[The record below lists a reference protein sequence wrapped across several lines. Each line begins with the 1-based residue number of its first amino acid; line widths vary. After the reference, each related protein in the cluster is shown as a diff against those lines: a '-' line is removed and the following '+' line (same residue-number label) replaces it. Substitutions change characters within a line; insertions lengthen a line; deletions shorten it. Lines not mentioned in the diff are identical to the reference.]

1 MSLPPSGE
9 GSVPEDVDELT
20 ESLSEE
26 LAGDV
31 GTDDSPSSATSP
43 ATATA
48 SSSVLRSS
56 MVMGAGTVL
65 SRFGGVLRGVAL
77 AAALGAGTVAD
88 AFTLGNT
95 LPNVVYILIIGG
107 ALNAVFIPELVRHMK
122 DDPDDGVGYADR
134 LITIVS
140 LVLFVVVVATVVFAP
155 LLVRIYAT
163 PQYTQQQLDLA
174 IAFARFCLPQI
185 FFYGAYT
192 MLSQVLNARG
202 HFGAPMFAP
211 LVNNVVA
218 IATFVLFIVV
228 AGPEAGADGVLEPD
242 QIALL
247 GVGTTLG
254 VVVQAFVLVPVLSRA
269 GYRFRPRL
277 GWRGAGLRV
286 AGGLAAWTIGL
297 VLVNQVA
304 YAVIVRLATG
314 VNAVSADNGD
324 TPAGLTA
331 YTNAHLMFVLPHS
344 VITVSLVAALLP
356 RMSRAAHDRRF
367 TDLAGDIAGGMRS
380 AAALIIPASGALVVL
395 GTQAGVL
402 LFNYG
407 QTSTQS
413 AQVTGL
419 LASVFALGLL
429 PFTLYYI
436 VLRGWYALE
445 RTNTAFWVTVV
456 LNVLNLAIAVPLY
469 RLVSGMQTGP
479 AALVALTVRIRRCLL
494 AHAGRGVGGP
504 LAPDRRPAD
513 GGDPALARADG
524 ARRGADHGG
533 HGRRAVRAEPG
544 GPRIDEARR
553 RAAHRGARRARR
565 RGLPRPR
572 APAGDPRGHR
582 RAQHAAPAPAGRT
595 LTPRR
600 PEASPTPALRRIRAD
615 AGAAP
620 PGRPHGSGTVGVLKR
635 GSRGADIR

>member
-1 MSLPPSGE
+1 MSRPTEGPGADMPKPAPEPAPEPLPDADIASADGADP
-9 GSVPEDVDELT
+9 LT
-20 ESLSEE
+20 EALSEE

-31 GTDDSPSSATSP
+31 VTDDVPSAATSP
-43 ATATA
+43 GAATA
-48 SSSVLRSS
+48 SASVLRSS
-56 MVMGAGTVL
+56 MLMGAGTVL

-122 DDPDDGVGYADR
+122 DDADDGVGYADR

-140 LVLFVVVVATVVFAP
+140 IALGVLVVVAVVFAP

-202 HFGAPMFAP
+202 RFGAPMFAP

-247 GVGTTLG
+247 GIGTTLG
-254 VVVQAFVLVPVLSRA
+254 VVVQALVLVPVLRRA
-269 GYRFRPRL
+269 GYRFRPRM
-277 GWRGAGLRV
+277 GWRGTGLRV

-314 VNAVSADNGD
+314 VNAASADAGA

-356 RMSRAAHDRRF
+356 RMSRAAHDERF
-367 TDLAGDIAGGMRS
+367 DDLAADIAGGMRS
-380 AAALIIPASGALVVL
+380 ASALIIPGSVALIVL
-395 GTQAGVL
+395 GTQAGIL

-407 QTSTQS
+407 QTSTAS

-445 RTNTAFWVTVV
+445 RTRTAFWVTVV
-456 LNVLNLAIAVPLY
+456 LNALNLAIAVPLY
-469 RLVSGMQTGP
+469 RLVADGTTGP
-479 AALVALTVRIRRCLL
+479 APLVALAVGYVAAYWLTLVVGWIVLSRQLGGLQTGRTVR
-494 AHAGRGVGGP
+494 
-504 LAPDRRPAD
+504 
-513 GGDPALARADG
+513 ALARMALAGLVTFVVMAAGLVAINQVVPGSAKVDAVVRIVVLGVLG
-524 ARRGADHGG
+524 A
-533 HGRRAVRAEPG
+533 AVYLGLARVL
-544 GPRIDEARR
+544 RITEVTDVLSTLRR
-553 RAAHRGARRARR
+553 R
-565 RGLPRPR
+565 LPI
-572 APAGDPRGHR
+572 
-582 RAQHAAPAPAGRT
+582 GR
-595 LTPRR
+595 
-600 PEASPTPALRRIRAD
+600 
-615 AGAAP
+615 
-620 PGRPHGSGTVGVLKR
+620 
-635 GSRGADIR
+635 

>member
-1 MSLPPSGE
+1 
-9 GSVPEDVDELT
+9 V
-20 ESLSEE
+20 
-26 LAGDV
+26 
-31 GTDDSPSSATSP
+31 PSSATSP
-43 ATATA
+43 ANATA
-48 SSSVLRSS
+48 SASVLRSS
-56 MVMGAGTVL
+56 MLMGAGTVL

-134 LITIVS
+134 LITLVS
-140 LVLFVVVVATVVFAP
+140 IALAILVVGAVVFAP
-155 LLVRIYAT
+155 FLVRIYAT
-163 PQYTQQQLDLA
+163 PQYTQAQLDLA

-211 LVNNVVA
+211 LVNNLVA

-247 GVGTTLG
+247 GIGTTLG
-254 VVVQAFVLVPVLSRA
+254 VVLQALVLVPVLRRA
-269 GYRFRPRL
+269 GYRFHPRA
-277 GWRGAGLRV
+277 GWRGAGLSV

-314 VNAVSADNGD
+314 VNAASADVGA

-356 RMSRAAHDRRF
+356 RMSRAAHDRRYD
-367 TDLAGDIAGGMRS
+367 DLATDIAGGMRS
-380 AAALIIPASGALVVL
+380 ASALIIPASVALVVL
-395 GTQAGVL
+395 GTQAGIL

-407 QTSTQS
+407 QTSTAS
-413 AQVTGL
+413 AQATGL

-445 RTNTAFWVTVV
+445 RTRTAFWVTVV
-456 LNVLNLAIAVPLY
+456 LNALNLAIAVPLY
-469 RLVSGMQTGP
+469 RIVAGNQTGP
-479 AALVALTVRIRRCLL
+479 APLVAL
-494 AHAGRGVGGP
+494 AVGYVAAYWLTLVVGWIV
-504 LAPDRRPAD
+504 LSRQI
-513 GGDPALARADG
+513 GGL
-524 ARRGADHGG
+524 
-533 HGRRAVRAEPG
+533 
-544 GPRIDEARR
+544 
-553 RAAHRGARRARR
+553 
-565 RGLPRPR
+565 
-572 APAGDPRGHR
+572 
-582 RAQHAAPAPAGRT
+582 QTGRT
-595 LTPRR
+595 LRSLARMAVAGLITFVVMAAGLVGINQVAPGSAKLDAVLRIVVLGVLGAAVYLGLAKLLR
-600 PEASPTPALRRIRAD
+600 ITEVTEVLATLRRRVPI
-615 AGAAP
+615 
-620 PGRPHGSGTVGVLKR
+620 GR
-635 GSRGADIR
+635 

>member
-1 MSLPPSGE
+1 VTGPDERPDAARDEQVSTS
-9 GSVPEDVDELT
+9 PEAVDELT
-20 ESLSEE
+20 DALSDE

-31 GTDDSPSSATSP
+31 VTDDIPSSATSP
-43 ATATA
+43 ANATA
-48 SSSVLRSS
+48 SASVLRSS
-56 MVMGAGTVL
+56 MLMGAGTVL

-140 LVLFVVVVATVVFAP
+140 IALAVLVVAAVVLAP
-155 LLVRIYAT
+155 FLVRIYAT

-211 LVNNVVA
+211 LVNNLVA

-247 GVGTTLG
+247 GIGTTLG
-254 VVVQAFVLVPVLSRA
+254 VVLQALVLVPVLRRA
-269 GYRFRPRL
+269 GYRFRPRS
-277 GWRGAGLRV
+277 GWRGAGLSV

-314 VNAVSADNGD
+314 VNAASADVGA

-367 TDLAGDIAGGMRS
+367 EDLAGDIAGGMRS
-380 AAALIIPASGALVVL
+380 AASLIIPASVALVVL
-395 GTQAGVL
+395 GTQAGIL

-407 QTSTQS
+407 QTSTAS
-413 AQVTGL
+413 AQATGL

-445 RTNTAFWVTVV
+445 LTRTAFWVTVV
-456 LNVLNLAIAVPLY
+456 LNALNLAIAVPLY
-469 RLVSGMQTGP
+469 RIVAGNQTGP
-479 AALVALTVRIRRCLL
+479 APLVALAVGYVAAYWLTLVVAWVVLSRQIGGLQTGRTIRALLRMSFAGLVTFVVMAAGLVGINQVAPGTAKYDAVLRIVVLGLL
-494 AHAGRGVGGP
+494 GGVVYLG
-504 LAPDRRPAD
+504 
-513 GGDPALARADG
+513 LARLL
-524 ARRGADHGG
+524 
-533 HGRRAVRAEPG
+533 
-544 GPRIDEARR
+544 RITEVTDVLTTLRR
-553 RAAHRGARRARR
+553 R
-565 RGLPRPR
+565 LPI
-572 APAGDPRGHR
+572 
-582 RAQHAAPAPAGRT
+582 GR
-595 LTPRR
+595 
-600 PEASPTPALRRIRAD
+600 
-615 AGAAP
+615 
-620 PGRPHGSGTVGVLKR
+620 
-635 GSRGADIR
+635 

>member
-1 MSLPPSGE
+1 MTATPPG
-9 GSVPEDVDELT
+9 PEPVDDAGRRGVRDDDAFEQ
-20 ESLSEE
+20 SLSEE

-31 GTDDSPSSATSP
+31 GTDDIPSAPTSP
-43 ATATA
+43 AAGTA
-48 SSSVLRSS
+48 SASVLRSS
-56 MVMGAGTVL
+56 MLMGAGTVA

-134 LITIVS
+134 LITLVS
-140 LVLFVVVVATVVFAP
+140 VALALLVVVAVVFAP
-155 LLVRIYAT
+155 FLVRIYAT

-228 AGPEAGADGVLEPD
+228 AGPEAGADGVLEPE
-242 QIALL
+242 QVTLL

-254 VVVQAFVLVPVLSRA
+254 VVAQALVLVPVLRRA
-269 GYRFRPRL
+269 GYRFRPRG
-277 GWRGAGLRV
+277 GWRGAGLSV

-314 VNAVSADNGD
+314 VNAVSADAGD

-356 RMSRAAHDRRF
+356 RMSRAAHDLRYR
-367 TDLAGDIAGGMRS
+367 DLSADIAGGMRS
-380 AAALIIPASGALVVL
+380 ASALIIPASVALVVL
-395 GTQAGVL
+395 GTQAGIL

-445 RTNTAFWVTVV
+445 RTSTAFWVTVV
-456 LNVLNLAIAVPLY
+456 LNALNLAIAVPLY
-469 RLVSGMQTGP
+469 RLVSSNQTGP
-479 AALVALTVRIRRCLL
+479 AALVALAAGYVAAYWLTLVVGWFVLSRQIGGLQTGATLRALAPMALAGLLTFGVMVACLWGINQVVPGAGKLDAVLRIVVV
-494 AHAGRGVGGP
+494 GGVGGAVY
-504 LAPDRRPAD
+504 L
-513 GGDPALARADG
+513 GLARLL
-524 ARRGADHGG
+524 H
-533 HGRRAVRAEPG
+533 
-544 GPRIDEARR
+544 IDEVTDVLTTLRR
-553 RAAHRGARRARR
+553 R
-565 RGLPRPR
+565 LPI
-572 APAGDPRGHR
+572 
-582 RAQHAAPAPAGRT
+582 GR
-595 LTPRR
+595 
-600 PEASPTPALRRIRAD
+600 
-615 AGAAP
+615 
-620 PGRPHGSGTVGVLKR
+620 
-635 GSRGADIR
+635 

>member
-1 MSLPPSGE
+1 MTPAPDEPSAPDRTGPGE
-9 GSVPEDVDELT
+9 DQASTDELT
-20 ESLSEE
+20 EALSEE

-31 GTDDSPSSATSP
+31 VTDDVPSSATSP
-43 ATATA
+43 ANATA
-48 SSSVLRSS
+48 SASVLRSS
-56 MVMGAGTVL
+56 MLMGAGTVL

-134 LITIVS
+134 LITLVS
-140 LVLFVVVVATVVFAP
+140 IALAILVVGAVVLAP
-155 LLVRIYAT
+155 FLVRIYAT

-211 LVNNVVA
+211 LVNNLVA

-247 GVGTTLG
+247 GIGTTLG
-254 VVVQAFVLVPVLSRA
+254 VVLQALVLVPVLRRA
-269 GYRFRPRL
+269 GYRFRPRG
-277 GWRGAGLRV
+277 GWRGAGLSV

-297 VLVNQVA
+297 VLVNQIA

-314 VNAVSADNGD
+314 VNAASADVGA

-356 RMSRAAHDRRF
+356 RMSRAAHDKRYD
-367 TDLAGDIAGGMRS
+367 DLASDIAGGMRS
-380 AAALIIPASGALVVL
+380 ASALIIPASVVLVVL
-395 GTQAGVL
+395 GTQAGIL

-407 QTSTQS
+407 QTSTAS
-413 AQVTGL
+413 AQATGL

-445 RTNTAFWVTVV
+445 RTRTAFWVTVV

-469 RLVSGMQTGP
+469 RIVAGNQTGP
-479 AALVALTVRIRRCLL
+479 APLVAL
-494 AHAGRGVGGP
+494 AVGYVAAYWLTMVVGWIV
-504 LAPDRRPAD
+504 LSRQI
-513 GGDPALARADG
+513 GGL
-524 ARRGADHGG
+524 
-533 HGRRAVRAEPG
+533 
-544 GPRIDEARR
+544 
-553 RAAHRGARRARR
+553 
-565 RGLPRPR
+565 
-572 APAGDPRGHR
+572 
-582 RAQHAAPAPAGRT
+582 QTGRT
-595 LTPRR
+595 LRSLARMAVAGLVTFVVMAAGLVGINQVAPGSAKLDAILRIVVLGALGAAVYLGLAKLLR
-600 PEASPTPALRRIRAD
+600 ITEVTEVLATLRRRVPI
-615 AGAAP
+615 
-620 PGRPHGSGTVGVLKR
+620 GR
-635 GSRGADIR
+635 

>member
-1 MSLPPSGE
+1 VTPDGPAE
-9 GSVPEDVDELT
+9 GARPEPRPADAAAEDELT
-20 ESLSEE
+20 EELAEE

-31 GTDDSPSSATSP
+31 VTSAQSAP
-43 ATATA
+43 GSGTA
-48 SSSVLRSS
+48 SASVLRSS
-56 MVMGAGTVL
+56 MLMGAGTVL

-134 LITIVS
+134 LITLVS
-140 LVLFVVVVATVVFAP
+140 IGLAVLVVAAVVFAP
-155 LLVRIYAT
+155 FLVRIYAT

-211 LVNNVVA
+211 LVNNIVA

-242 QIALL
+242 QVALL
-247 GVGTTLG
+247 GIGTTLG
-254 VVVQAFVLVPVLSRA
+254 VVMQALVLVPVLRRA
-269 GYRFRPRL
+269 GYRFRPSR
-277 GWRGAGLRV
+277 GFRGAGLSV

-314 VNAVSADNGD
+314 VNAASAADGA

-356 RMSRAAHDRRF
+356 RMSRAAHDLRYE
-367 TDLAGDIAGGMRS
+367 DLAADIAGGMRS
-380 AAALIIPASGALVVL
+380 ASALIIPASVALVVL
-395 GTQAGVL
+395 GTQAGIL

-407 QTSTQS
+407 QTSTAS

-445 RTNTAFWVTVV
+445 RTRTAFWVTVV

-469 RLVSGMQTGP
+469 RLVATNSTGP
-479 AALVALTVRIRRCLL
+479 APLVALTVGYVAAYWLTLVVGWAVLSRQIGGLQTGRTIR
-494 AHAGRGVGGP
+494 
-504 LAPDRRPAD
+504 
-513 GGDPALARADG
+513 ALARMAVAGLITFVVMAGGLWAINQVAPGTAKIDAVLRIVVLG
-524 ARRGADHGG
+524 ALGGAVYLLLA
-533 HGRRAVRAEPG
+533 RLL
-544 GPRIDEARR
+544 RITEVTEVLATLRR
-553 RAAHRGARRARR
+553 RV
-565 RGLPRPR
+565 PI
-572 APAGDPRGHR
+572 
-582 RAQHAAPAPAGRT
+582 GR
-595 LTPRR
+595 
-600 PEASPTPALRRIRAD
+600 
-615 AGAAP
+615 
-620 PGRPHGSGTVGVLKR
+620 
-635 GSRGADIR
+635 

>member
-1 MSLPPSGE
+1 MSTGPTTPPPADEPRRPVRG
-9 GSVPEDVDELT
+9 DELE

-31 GTDDSPSSATSP
+31 GTDDIASGPTSP
-43 ATATA
+43 GTGTA
-48 SSSVLRSS
+48 SASVLRSS
-56 MVMGAGTVL
+56 MLMGAGTVA

-122 DDPDDGVGYADR
+122 DDPDEGVGYADR
-134 LITIVS
+134 LITLVS
-140 LVLFVVVVATVVFAP
+140 VGLAVLVVAAVVFAP
-155 LLVRIYAT
+155 FLVRIYAT

-242 QIALL
+242 QVALL

-254 VVVQAFVLVPVLSRA
+254 VVAQALVLVPVLRRA
-269 GYRFRPRL
+269 GYRFRPR
-277 GWRGAGLRV
+277 GGFRGAGLSV

-297 VLVNQVA
+297 VLVNQIA

-314 VNAVSADNGD
+314 VNAVSADAGD

-356 RMSRAAHDRRF
+356 RMSRAAHDLRYR
-367 TDLAGDIAGGMRS
+367 DLASDIASGMRS
-380 AAALIIPASGALVVL
+380 ASALIIPASVALVVL

-445 RTNTAFWVTVV
+445 RTSTAFWVTVV

-469 RLVSGMQTGP
+469 RFVSGVQTGP
-479 AALVALTVRIRRCLL
+479 AALVALTVGYVAAYWLTLVVGWVVLSRQIGGLQTAATLRALAPMVLAGLVTFAVMVAALWGLNQVVPGAGKLDAVLRI
-494 AHAGRGVGGP
+494 AVVGG
-504 LAPDRRPAD
+504 L
-513 GGDPALARADG
+513 GGLVYLGLARLL
-524 ARRGADHGG
+524 H
-533 HGRRAVRAEPG
+533 
-544 GPRIDEARR
+544 IDEVTDVLATLRR
-553 RAAHRGARRARR
+553 R
-565 RGLPRPR
+565 LPI
-572 APAGDPRGHR
+572 
-582 RAQHAAPAPAGRT
+582 GR
-595 LTPRR
+595 
-600 PEASPTPALRRIRAD
+600 
-615 AGAAP
+615 
-620 PGRPHGSGTVGVLKR
+620 
-635 GSRGADIR
+635 